1 MTENSTDASSPET
14 GKGLFRWLKRPPQCS
29 MARMIV
35 IGVLG
40 GILIWG
46 GLNTGMEFTN
56 RTEFCLSC
64 HTMRTPYEELKKTVH
79 YSNRTGTSVGCADC
93 HVASSKEPFDYARK
107 LTQKVF
113 ASKDVIG
120 QILGT
125 IDTPEKFEAYRL
137 TMAKRVWAHMKESDS
152 KECRN
157 CHKFDKMDTTK
168 QKDRS
173 VAKHEG
179 AVEDGK
185 TCIDCHKGIAHKPVH
200 HLLEKDGKA
209 ADAAASAAPP
219 AATPSAPAAA
229 PAPTPAAAPATA
241 PSEPVAGAAKATAAA
256 ATTTAAAAANVMT
269 AATQAM
275 TAGTD
280 GAKPAKKEKAESG
293 ETAAGAGGSVKAM
306 DWSKVPTRT
315 IKVFYPGQAA
325 LEWVMN
331 KPDHSS
337 ASDILEKKRACAR
350 CHEGDANEV
359 GAAIVAGKP
368 VGASKTVLEP
378 NPPAGKV
385 GFIPVTFQATHD
397 GDKIFFRFEWVPPK
411 NGDKKLDP
419 KNEVKLTMMFDGG
432 GTVEGSELNGCWGT
446 CHTDLRT
453 MKDAKD
459 DKKTKYITGADL
471 ASGKFMDLIQF
482 RSGKGQGPADGWVD
496 SERHMSGGK
505 SQLKAEG
512 KKEGN
517 KWVVIF
523 ERALAGGGKGDHVI
537 GTDKVYNFGF
547 AIHED
552 FTNARFHY
560 VSLGY
565 QFGLDKAN
573 PGVKNYIDIQKQ

>member
-1 MTENSTDASSPET
+1 MADET
-14 GKGLFRWLKRPPQCS
+14 QKAECKEGFFKCLLNPPKCS
-29 MARMIV
+29 LLRMIV

-40 GILIWG
+40 GIFIWG
-46 GLNTGMEFTN
+46 GLNTGMEYTN

-64 HTMRTPYEELKKTVH
+64 HTMKTPYEELKKTVH

-120 QILGT
+120 EILGT
-125 IDTPEKFEAYRL
+125 IDTPEKFEAHRL
-137 TMAKRVWAHMKESDS
+137 TMAKRVWAHMKETDS

-173 VAKHEG
+173 VVKHEG
-179 AVEDGK
+179 AVMDGK

-200 HLLEKDGKA
+200 HLLEGGQAPTGA
-209 ADAAASAAPP
+209 AAASTSPPPAPAETPTAPKSDTVGAPPVAAKPASAAP
-219 AATPSAPAAA
+219 
-229 PAPTPAAAPATA
+229 
-241 PSEPVAGAAKATAAA
+241 
-256 ATTTAAAAANVMT
+256 AAAAAVV
-269 AATQAM
+269 AAAPV
-275 TAGTD
+275 AV
-280 GAKPAKKEKAESG
+280 AEASKPVAKAE
-293 ETAAGAGGSVKAM
+293 AAEKSEAKIAPAAAGGSVKAM
-306 DWSKVPTRT
+306 DWSKVPTRQ
-315 IKVFYPGQAA
+315 IKVFYPGQAG

-331 KPDHSS
+331 KADHSS
-337 ASDILEKKRACAR
+337 AADIIDKKRACAK

-368 VGASKTVLEP
+368 VGVSKTVMEP

-385 GFIPVTFQATHD
+385 GFVPMTFQATHD
-397 GDKIFFRFEWVPPK
+397 GSKIYFRFEWVPPK

-432 GTVEGSELNGCWGT
+432 GTVDGSELNGCWST
-446 CHTDLRT
+446 CHVDLRT

-471 ASGKFMDLIQF
+471 AGGKFMDLIQY
-482 RSGKGQGPADGWVD
+482 RSGKGLSPVDGWVD
-496 SERHMSGGK
+496 SERHMDGGK

-523 ERALAGGGKGDHVI
+523 ERSMAGGGKGDHAIVA
-537 GTDKVYNFGF
+537 DKVYNFGF
-547 AIHED
+547 ALHED
-552 FTNARFHY
+552 YTNARFHY

-565 QFGLDKAN
+565 QFGLDKPN
-573 PGVKNYIDIQKQ
+573 PGVKNYIDVQKQ

>member
-1 MTENSTDASSPET
+1 
-14 GKGLFRWLKRPPQCS
+14 
-29 MARMIV
+29 MARMIIV
-35 IGVLG
+35 GIVG

-46 GLNTGMEFTN
+46 GLNTGMEYTN
-56 RTEFCLSC
+56 HTEFCLSC

-93 HVASSKEPFDYARK
+93 HVASSKDPFDYARK

-120 QILGT
+120 EILGT
-125 IDTPEKFEAYRL
+125 IDTPEKFEAHRL
-137 TMAKRVWAHMKESDS
+137 TMAKRVWASMKASDS

-173 VAKHEG
+173 VVKHEG
-179 AVEDGK
+179 AREDGK

-200 HLLEKDGKA
+200 HLLEKDGQAGPAGTAPAVETPAVPKA
-209 ADAAASAAPP
+209 DDQTPTAAPVAAPGAAEVAKPAAKVEPAKPADAAQK
-219 AATPSAPAAA
+219 
-229 PAPTPAAAPATA
+229 
-241 PSEPVAGAAKATAAA
+241 AGAAPK
-256 ATTTAAAAANVMT
+256 VE
-269 AATQAM
+269 
-275 TAGTD
+275 
-280 GAKPAKKEKAESG
+280 PEVKAEG
-293 ETAAGAGGSVKAM
+293 AASSAGSVKAM
-306 DWSKVPTRT
+306 DWSKVQPLAV
-315 IKVFYPGQAA
+315 KVFYPGQAA

-331 KPDHSS
+331 KADHSS
-337 ASDILEKKRACAR
+337 AADIIEKKRACAK
-350 CHEGDANEV
+350 CHSGDANEV

-368 VGASKTVLEP
+368 VGVSKTIMEP

-385 GFIPVTFQATHD
+385 GFIPVTVQAIHD
-397 GDKIFFRFEWVPPK
+397 GNKIYFRFEWVPPK

-432 GTVEGSELNGCWGT
+432 GTVDGAELNGCWGT

-459 DKKTKYITGADL
+459 DKKTKYINGADL

-482 RSGKGQGPADGWVD
+482 RSGKGQAPVDGWVD
-496 SERHMSGGK
+496 SERHMTGGK

-523 ERALAGGGKGDHVI
+523 ERALAGGGKGDHAI
-537 GTDKVYNFGF
+537 TADKVYNFGF

-565 QFGLDKAN
+565 QFGLDKPN
-573 PGVKNYIDIQKQ
+573 PSVKNYIDVQKQ